1 MSGWARGSLALAC
14 VAAAAIGVT
23 LCLPGAGK
31 PEGRDGAARWDGN
44 VAMPTEQGVTLAQLK
59 ALPVSRK
66 EQPAPPQ
73 QLAGGAN
80 DEGSRKDKPCDDN
93 CKHMKEVGKERMRQ
107 LRNEIDSDFNSMVDF
122 GEASAYVPPVESV
135 EQQVKDGSLYKD
147 PSEDDANAPPAVFAG
162 GAIVAA
168 DPGASADVLAKG
180 EVKDVAAVVKDQTPS
195 AADLLKKIQDAESA
209 VHAVN
214 PLAVASDADAT
225 NSNDPSEHEGK
236 GLPAGVTFG
245 NEVVTHASTA
255 PAAAVAAAPVPAQV
269 TKTTA
274 ETAPTPEAAKAAA
287 KTVGAI
293 KPIEQIPPLDHEEEP
308 VAAAPVSDE
317 ASAVTSGQGDGKAD
331 ASSGQTQKFDVMDNF
346 PHVGST
352 SESDHTTAQDHADAR
367 QDKEWAKAFAFVH
380 QTDNPVVGDTRPNT
394 LHGTVEHPEA
404 ASHSSPLKD
413 DGFLKGFWG

>member
-1 MSGWARGSLALAC
+1 MAC

-269 TKTTA
+269 TKTTV